1 MSERLSSQLEQIILA
16 KIAHDKLA
24 VATMPAIAARCLAAL
39 KDANVTLKRLISIIE
54 QDPVIAARVFRLAN
68 SAAYGGGGALKTL
81 ETAVA
86 RLGLAK
92 LRTLLIEVSA
102 RQIFESR
109 DPRIA
114 RATRGLWEHS
124 LAVALIARDL
134 SALAGREADMD
145 TAYLCGLLHD
155 VGKPIVA
162 SMLLEAERLTMAA
175 ERSAS
180 WMTSDDWIK
189 AVERS
194 HRAVGV
200 ALAQRWQLP
209 EHIVAA
215 IRDCS
220 DFDNADR
227 HAPANYVRF
236 ANAVAKREG
245 FHVGAIDS
253 DDVMALIMIGRSL
266 LEVNDDILGKL
277 TATLRERVTVQAD

>member
-1 MSERLSSQLEQIILA
+1 
-16 KIAHDKLA
+16 
-24 VATMPAIAARCLAAL
+24 
-39 KDANVTLKRLISIIE
+39 
-54 QDPVIAARVFRLAN
+54 
-68 SAAYGGGGALKTL
+68 
-81 ETAVA
+81 
-86 RLGLAK
+86 
-92 LRTLLIEVSA
+92 
-102 RQIFESR
+102 
-109 DPRIA
+109 
-114 RATRGLWEHS
+114 
-124 LAVALIARDL
+124 
-134 SALAGREADMD
+134 
-145 TAYLCGLLHD
+145 D

-175 ERSAS
+175 ERGAS
-180 WMTSDDWIK
+180 WMSSEDWVAAI
-189 AVERS
+189 ARS

-209 EHIVAA
+209 EHLVAA

-220 DFDNADR
+220 EFDNSER

-277 TATLRERVTVQAD
+277 TATLRERVTVQA